1 VSVPCGPLCFTFP
14 IRSTEIRSSFL
25 KDFAKPFAFPKWSS
39 YSHNMEMSVSEFKA
53 KCLAIVE
60 DIANK
65 KERVVITRYGR
76 AAAEVIPFTGSTGTP
91 LFGRAADTTKILGDL
106 TSTGETWDAESC

>member
-1 VSVPCGPLCFTFP
+1 LERFLLF
-14 IRSTEIRSSFL
+14 FL
-25 KDFAKPFAFPKWSS
+25 KRISKPFAFWKWSS
-39 YSHNMEMSVSEFKA
+39 NSQDMELSVSEFKA

-76 AAAEVIPFTGSTGTP
+76 AAAEVIPFSGGPSTP
-91 LFGRAADTTKILGDL
+91 LFGRASNTTKILGDL
-106 TSTGETWDAESC
+106 TSTGETWNAASR

>member
-1 VSVPCGPLCFTFP
+1 
-14 IRSTEIRSSFL
+14 
-25 KDFAKPFAFPKWSS
+25 
-39 YSHNMEMSVSEFKA
+39 MEMSVSEFKA

-76 AAAEVIPFTGSTGTP
+76 GAAEVIPFSGGGTGTP
-91 LFGRAADTTKILGDL
+91 LFGRSANTTKILGDL
-106 TSTGETWDAESC
+106 TSTDETWNAES